1 MPYKLRKLPGQ
12 PLYKVY
18 GKSGVPL
25 SNKGLSKLRATKQKI
40 AATLSDLRQEG
51 RIPPR
56 K

>member
-1 MPYKLRKLPGQ
+1 MPYRIRKLPNQ
-12 PLYKVY
+12 KLFKVY

-25 SNKGLSKLRATKQKI
+25 SNKGLSLTRAKKQKI

-51 RIPPR
+51 RLPNR